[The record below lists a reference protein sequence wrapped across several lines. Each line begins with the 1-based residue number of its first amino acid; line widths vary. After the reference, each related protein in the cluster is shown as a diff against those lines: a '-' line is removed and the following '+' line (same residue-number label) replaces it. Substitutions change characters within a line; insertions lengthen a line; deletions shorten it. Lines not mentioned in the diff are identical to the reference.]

1 MVNIFSINSLSNLNI
16 ETYDGSNFYWMD
28 DFYVN
33 PDLVYNYITST
44 EPPVWKDWET
54 PSYNMVYFEDRRH
67 MIHHPGMSEVLN
79 PLSQIL
85 GQQIYGE
92 HNVVT
97 NFTRFKKDPFNN
109 YDTHYWW
116 PHNDGGYNAI
126 IYLNKDITEEF
137 MGTHIYKPINS
148 EILNRN
154 ENEHYRPWTLKE
166 DWEIMFSFKAKYNR
180 MVIFDGKKYK
190 HGMDISD
197 DRFFGETLE
206 NAKFRI
212 NQVLFFQE

>member
-1 MVNIFSINSLSNLNI
+1 MVNIFSINSLSNLNL
-16 ETYDGSNFYWMD
+16 ETYDDSNFYWMD
-28 DFYVN
+28 DFYLN
-33 PDLVYNYITST
+33 PDLVYGYITSI
-44 EPPVWKDWET
+44 EPPIWKDWET

-67 MIHHPGMSEVLN
+67 MLHHPDMSEVLN

-85 GQQIYGE
+85 GQTVYGE

-97 NFTRFKKDPFNN
+97 NFTRFKKDKFNN

-137 MGTHIYKPINS
+137 MGTHIYKPINLDV
-148 EILNRN
+148 LNRH
-154 ENEHYRPWTLKE
+154 ENEHYRPWTLKT

-180 MVIFDGKKYK
+180 IVIFDGKKYK

-197 DRFFGETLE
+197 DKFFGETLE